1 MEVIIFDK
9 SNSFPIFKDSNSFLI
24 VKIQT
29 KVESV
34 MYALIKIP
42 EQINRFFVI
51 DESEKK
57 YVIFIDDIIRYHLK
71 DIFKIFS
78 PKKIFAFNIKLTR
91 DAELDFDYDI

>member
-1 MEVIIFDK
+1 MINQIHFQ
-9 SNSFPIFKDSNSFLI
+9 FQRFNSFLI

-34 MYALIKIP
+34 IYALIKIP

-78 PKKIFAFNIKLTR
+78 PKKSLLLILK
-91 DAELDFDYDI
+91 